1 MAPDPKRNR
10 EAEEARLRALQ
21 MADLGTARR
30 EYISTTDDTRQ
41 RIAAMDEIERH
52 RHSNIP
58 GTVEQRRAQQNQ
70 ASLSAWTNFHR
81 TAADTGRVEQ
91 LDDLMHGQSHRAQ
104 LNASLH
110 GNEAPRHPAGGHA
123 RARSFSH
130 APTHHH
136 HPYAQPSSGRG
147 GGVVEET
154 LPMLVHTSRL
164 LAGQPDEILR
174 WIPTIQMIQP
184 PVQLEAGEHT
194 VAIVVETP
202 TPLIGLD
209 CPRSDREDLHPHLH
223 PRDENYA
230 GKLTNPA
237 DFLANA
243 RASFPLPAV
252 SSGAS
257 SSLPPKPPTAPKP
270 MTSKPA
276 MAPNLAIAPKATATP
291 KPPTTPKVMTPK
303 PVMVPK
309 PVMTP
314 KPATAPKPVM
324 APKAT
329 APTPA
334 MGPKPVMTP
343 QSATNPKTVQKSS
356 LADSMYATP
365 GSLTPVASAAHNVP
379 GSSSP
384 SRRIVP
390 LEKTAGFSSRA
401 KATPPKPSDE
411 PKPADEPKPID
422 ERQKVKEREEPAAVL
437 LDIDQDEEA
446 NAETETQMR
455 NLLLSPGMEELTGIT
470 FPKEDEP
477 FLSADTQEQ
486 IARQLVQLLGYIQD
500 SVGSSQAA
508 HPLGERSGPVT
519 ATSLVVI
526 EAIAKKVVE
535 EWSQKR
541 RAASKPPEEEAA
553 PGPSTPAPSQ
563 DQRSALRNMESMAPE
578 LETDQLGM
586 TSIFDNY
593 RTPPRSASATV
604 TDSSDEKKQRNIDAA
619 SFLSPKKR
627 DVSSELPTVEFES
640 LRVSEGGNVR
650 TASGEPLSLLD
661 KDINPTPS
669 KQVITK
675 SATKP
680 PILGSMKS
688 SIFAGLSN
696 ATYQLNK
703 AKVIGV
709 RPSPSYRVHEQQSEF
724 NSFPPAHDPYPST
737 KNMPNDMTDYSKAGT
752 TSEENT
758 TMSKA
763 PRGAPVSQ
771 TIVRREGP
779 SRSVSEAQRPTL
791 VQSSSNIRKE
801 TSAKGTSPSA
811 GSSSPP
817 REMKSRALSGGIEHS
832 KWADPALLRPAPFS
846 TPQPQPQQR
855 PRTELMSS
863 RHSSTEDS
871 TKPKVTFLGPPPYIP
886 KRK

>member
-1 MAPDPKRNR
+1 
-10 EAEEARLRALQ
+10 
-21 MADLGTARR
+21 
-30 EYISTTDDTRQ
+30 
-41 RIAAMDEIERH
+41 
-52 RHSNIP
+52 
-58 GTVEQRRAQQNQ
+58 
-70 ASLSAWTNFHR
+70 
-81 TAADTGRVEQ
+81 
-91 LDDLMHGQSHRAQ
+91 
-104 LNASLH
+104 
-110 GNEAPRHPAGGHA
+110 
-123 RARSFSH
+123 
-130 APTHHH
+130 
-136 HPYAQPSSGRG
+136 
-147 GGVVEET
+147 
-154 LPMLVHTSRL
+154 
-164 LAGQPDEILR
+164 
-174 WIPTIQMIQP
+174 MI
-184 PVQLEAGEHT
+184 
-194 VAIVVETP
+194 
-202 TPLIGLD
+202 
-209 CPRSDREDLHPHLH
+209 
-223 PRDENYA
+223 
-230 GKLTNPA
+230 
-237 DFLANA
+237 
-243 RASFPLPAV
+243 
-252 SSGAS
+252 
-257 SSLPPKPPTAPKP
+257 
-270 MTSKPA
+270 
-276 MAPNLAIAPKATATP
+276 
-291 KPPTTPKVMTPK
+291 
-303 PVMVPK
+303 
-309 PVMTP
+309 
-314 KPATAPKPVM
+314 
-324 APKAT
+324 
-329 APTPA
+329 
-334 MGPKPVMTP
+334 
-343 QSATNPKTVQKSS
+343 PKTVQKSS
-356 LADSMYATP
+356 LADSMYVTP

-390 LEKTAGFSSRA
+390 LEKTAGFSGRA

-411 PKPADEPKPID
+411 PKPADKPKPID

-477 FLSADTQEQ
+477 FLSADTQGSNYPDPQLPFMLIGLTKIEQ

-563 DQRSALRNMESMAPE
+563 DQRSALRKMESMAPE
-578 LETDQLGM
+578 LDTDQLGT

-661 KDINPTPS
+661 MDINPTPS
-669 KQVITK
+669 KQVFTK

-680 PILGSMKS
+680 PILGSMES
-688 SIFAGLSN
+688 SMFAGPSN

-709 RPSPSYRVHEQQSEF
+709 RPSPAYRVHEQQSDF

-758 TMSKA
+758 TMFKA

-771 TIVRREGP
+771 TIVRSEGP
-779 SRSVSEAQRPTL
+779 SRSVSEAQRSTL

-801 TSAKGTSPSA
+801 TSAKETSPRA

-817 REMKSRALSGGIEHS
+817 REMKSRVLSGGIEHS

-846 TPQPQPQQR
+846 T
-855 PRTELMSS
+855 
-863 RHSSTEDS
+863 
-871 TKPKVTFLGPPPYIP
+871 V
-886 KRK
+886 RKSVQSI